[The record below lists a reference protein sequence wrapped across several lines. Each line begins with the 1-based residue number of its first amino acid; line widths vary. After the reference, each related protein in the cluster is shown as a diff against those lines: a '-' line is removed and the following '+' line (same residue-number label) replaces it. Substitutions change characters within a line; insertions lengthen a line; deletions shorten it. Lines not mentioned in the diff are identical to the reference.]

1 MIAKVVLS
9 SNISLDPERW
19 NESMSVIAMLVR
31 RAKPV

>member
-19 NESMSVIAMLVR
+19 NESMGEIGILR
-31 RAKPV
+31 QLT